1 MSNARIE
8 TITPDKAK
16 AYLANNNN
24 NRSINKMNLAFLK
37 SEILAGNYQMN
48 GQTIVISTS
57 GKLLDG
63 QHRLTAVV
71 ETGLPIE
78 SIVVNN
84 VDEDTFVTMDTGKPR
99 GGSDALDIHG
109 VQNSKHIA
117 SAIRKIVQRFSHS
130 HAYLDRVRYKISNP
144 EFVKYYDKNAKEL
157 NDLYEMTHTWALQGN
172 KVVSESDAMAFIFLL
187 KVEGDEIYDFMEEL
201 LTGREINPNS
211 NAAQVLRQ
219 KLIRNSFS
227 GHRTLDTERR
237 DLVIHSF
244 RKYKNNHNI
253 KKIMIRNPLEFI
265 EGKKSFLERLVG

>member
-16 AYLANNNN
+16 AYSANNN

>member
-109 VQNSKHIA
+109 VQNAKHIA

-144 EFVKYYDKNAKEL
+144 EFIKYYDRNAKEL
-157 NDLYEMTHTWALQGN
+157 NNLYEMTHTWALQGN

-187 KVEGDEIYDFMEEL
+187 KTEGDEIYDFMEEL
-201 LTGREINPNS
+201 LTGREINPHS

-253 KKIMIRNPLEFI
+253 R
-265 EGKKSFLERLVG
+265 RL

>member
-144 EFVKYYDKNAKEL
+144 EFIKYYDKNAKEL
-157 NDLYEMTHTWALQGN
+157 NNLYEMTHTWALQGN

-187 KVEGDEIYDFMEEL
+187 KTEGDEIYDFMEEL
-201 LTGREINPNS
+201 LTGREINPHS